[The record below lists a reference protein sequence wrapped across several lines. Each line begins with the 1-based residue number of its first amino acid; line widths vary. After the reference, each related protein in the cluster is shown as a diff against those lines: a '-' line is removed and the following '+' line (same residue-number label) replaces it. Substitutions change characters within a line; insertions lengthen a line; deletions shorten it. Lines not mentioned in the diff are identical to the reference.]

1 MEKIYGNNGFTIIP
15 NKKIEI
21 PEISDQR
28 LNALYSSLK
37 PIVTIQE
44 KKYVLEKLSLYELR
58 YLKFTWYPK
67 GEGSQLVYV
76 DSNCL
81 ETVDD
86 FICFAPWSVYH
97 NICEQSKPCWF
108 NISVA
113 QVLSQVPENILGKA
127 NAFEI
132 IEYPEEIEDF
142 VKYDNVAYKGYQLS
156 KVRAYKT
163 HK

>member
-37 PIVTIQE
+37 PIVMIE
-44 KKYVLEKLSLYELR
+44 GKKYILEKLSLYELR
-58 YLKFTWYPK
+58 YLKYPWCQK
-67 GEGSQLVYV
+67 EEIKQMIEP
-76 DSNCL
+76 NRL

-86 FICFAPWSVYH
+86 FICFSPWSIYH

-113 QVLSQVPENILGKA
+113 QVLSQVPENILGEA

-132 IEYPEEIEDF
+132 IEYPEEMEDF
-142 VKYDNVAYKGYQLS
+142 VKYDNVAYSGYQLS
-156 KVRAYKT
+156 KIRAYKMY
-163 HK
+163 K